1 MSKNSVVSIYLPTWL
16 LASLILFSCSRD
28 REPVVKAA
36 PPPDTV
42 EVVSCLGR
50 IVAGEGA
57 LKVAGPPQSIVAELR
72 VHRGSQVA
80 RGDILAVLQDYAAA
94 QAALREAEQQ
104 VAVAESTL
112 VQVKAPEKRAALAA
126 QEAALARQEFTLQNA
141 TADYRRK
148 QKLFENKL
156 VPLMDA
162 ETAETNFHTAQEDL
176 RRQQELLAGL
186 QQVRE
191 VDVDL
196 AQKKLAAA
204 VASRDR
210 TTVEVE
216 RGLVRAPA
224 AGTVLEVF
232 ARAGEAVSA
241 ERGIVDLGDTANMFV
256 EAEVYAT
263 DFPRVREGAK
273 ATITGEAFTGSLAG
287 TVAEILR
294 EAGTSTL
301 FPTDPLTSPDNR
313 VLKVRIRLQS
323 GQGVERLSGSQVA
336 VRIEP

>member
-1 MSKNSVVSIYLPTWL
+1 VSKNKTASIYFLAWL
-16 LASLILFSCSRD
+16 ITSSIFLGCSRD
-28 REPVVKAA
+28 RELGVKAA
-36 PPPDTV
+36 PPPDAAR
-42 EVVSCLGR
+42 VVSCLGR
-50 IVAGEGA
+50 LVAGEGA
-57 LKVAGPPQSIVAELR
+57 LKVAGPPQAIVAELK
-72 VHRGSQVA
+72 VHRGSQVV
-80 RGDILAVLQDYAAA
+80 RGDILAVLQDYPAAR
-94 QAALREAEQQ
+94 AALREAEQQ

-112 VQVKAPEKRAALAA
+112 AQVKAPEKRAALAA

-141 TADYRRK
+141 TADYHRK

-156 VPLMDA
+156 VPLIDVEA
-162 ETAETNFHTAQEDL
+162 AETNFHTAQEDL

-186 QQVRE
+186 QQVRD

-196 AQKKLAAA
+196 AAKKLAAA

-210 TTVEVE
+210 AAVDVE
-216 RGLVRAPA
+216 RSLVRAPMP
-224 AGTVLEVF
+224 GTVLEVF

-273 ATITGEAFTGSLAG
+273 ASITGEAFTGALAG

-301 FPTDPLTSPDNR
+301 FPTDPLASPDNR
-313 VLKVRIRLQS
+313 VVKVRIRLQR